1 MRGDSQAEDE
11 LFQHL
16 RATALT
22 FASVANGV
30 ALALGVSQTLQNSGT
45 QYFYVLNFCSFVL
58 MVRLWWS
65 YVRVS
70 YYVPSRS
77 IDQYGVDFAIA
88 AIGIA
93 AVFFFNQ
100 PDRWAFCYVLVF
112 LLAALK
118 AWQLANTLD
127 PIAYRRRADYQVLL
141 NLIHRKI
148 RKYLVTAAAFGL
160 ICLFFYVTGNNKIWV
175 LLCASILLVVFFIN
189 IWKKVRHGFVVPK
202 WGVAL
207 DPTAFQY
214 GKHEETRRA
223 KKIGRVKS

>member
-1 MRGDSQAEDE
+1 MRGGSQAAGA

-30 ALALGVSQTLQNSGT
+30 ALALGASQTLRGDGEY
-45 QYFYVLNFCSFVL
+45 YFYALNICSFVL
-58 MVRLWWS
+58 MARFWWR
-65 YVRVS
+65 YAIFS
-70 YYVPSRS
+70 YYAPSRF
-77 IDQYGVDFAIA
+77 IDQYVVDFAIA
-88 AIGIA
+88 AIGIF

-100 PDRWAFCYVLVF
+100 PDRWALLYFFVY
-112 LLAALK
+112 LLAAVKVWRLGHI
-118 AWQLANTLD
+118 LD
-127 PIAYRRRADYQVLL
+127 PASYRRREDYLADL
-141 NLIHRKI
+141 NLSHRKI